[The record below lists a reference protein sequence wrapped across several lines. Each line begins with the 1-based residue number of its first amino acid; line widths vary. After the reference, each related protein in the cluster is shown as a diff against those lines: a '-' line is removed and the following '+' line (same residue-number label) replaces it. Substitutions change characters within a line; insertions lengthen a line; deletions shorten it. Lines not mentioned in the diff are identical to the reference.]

1 MALALG
7 GCAGADTDAA
17 DPEPSAGQSP
27 PAPKNA
33 DRLLSELRVAERE
46 QSDTYDRDA
55 FGSAWADSDGNGCN
69 QRDDVLLRDVL
80 PGTVTVADQ
89 DACDHDVLAGSWI
102 DPYTGVTLTFDDLKD
117 LSQAEAI
124 QIDHVVPFCRG
135 LGVRRRLV
143 DR

>member
-1 MALALG
+1 M
-7 GCAGADTDAA
+7 
-17 DPEPSAGQSP
+17 
-27 PAPKNA
+27 
-33 DRLLSELRVAERE
+33 
-46 QSDTYDRDA
+46 
-55 FGSAWADSDGNGCN
+55 
-69 QRDDVLLRDVL
+69 L